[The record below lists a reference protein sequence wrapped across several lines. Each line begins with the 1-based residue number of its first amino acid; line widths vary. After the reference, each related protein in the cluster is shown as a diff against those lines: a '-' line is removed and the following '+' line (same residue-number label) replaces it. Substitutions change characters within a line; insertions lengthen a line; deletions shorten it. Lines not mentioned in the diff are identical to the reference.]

1 VTAEEDGLQV
11 SSRSAVIS
19 VLAHLSVMGPFAAA
33 SACSFCIPLALDRRN
48 KTKSDLPLS
57 QLLPPARPSGGHSQR
72 ASCQSHRLGS
82 TSFSSFCNQCQNMV
96 NQVGGKLT
104 SLASRSSSCSN
115 AMISIST

>member
-11 SSRSAVIS
+11 SSGSAVIS

-33 SACSFCIPLALDRRN
+33 CSFCIALVLDRCS
-48 KTKSDLPLS
+48 KTKGDLPLS
-57 QLLPPARPSGGHSQR
+57 QLVPPARPSGGHSQR
-72 ASCQSHRLGS
+72 ANCQSHRLGS
-82 TSFSSFCNQCQNMV
+82 TSFSSFCNQRQNMV